1 MVINSSNLDHDIL
14 LYTTV
19 EFDERQEIAQFL
31 APLVKEYILLNNPD
45 HLKKILK
52 RQQTHTLIVIDDV
65 EPVSLYRIFDKY
77 SSPHLTKIL
86 INSSKAHKTTSP
98 FDFVLIHDDE
108 RLNQY
113 LQQIIRFKQQQMEL
127 YWQSQHQ
134 IEDLE
139 NQLFNEIQH
148 SNQIEILKEAIVRNV
163 SHELKTPLLHV
174 KSAVSLMGE
183 DMGKD
188 NKLIRYAENATARL
202 EALVTNITMFGS
214 SFDLNLGPV
223 IVRDAVEYAHRNLY
237 RIWESKDQAKRIKLF
252 VDEGLPPVTADR
264 QGLSTILQLL
274 LDNALKF
281 SSAEIEVHAHLIEDE
296 DEIEISVRDYGI
308 GIASDNIQTIFE
320 SFYQIDH
327 SSTRR
332 YGGTGVG
339 LALVKLLIE
348 NHRSEIKVESEPNK
362 GSTFSFRLP
371 IITFK

>member
-1 MVINSSNLDHDIL
+1 METISSNLGNDIL
-14 LYTTV
+14 IYSTV
-19 EFDERQEIAQFL
+19 EYDEQQVIQQHL
-31 APLVKEYILLNNPD
+31 SHVVNDYTLLKTPKN
-45 HLKKILK
+45 LKKYLK
-52 RQQTHTLIVIDDV
+52 LDHASILIVINPSDANAIAHIL
-65 EPVSLYRIFDKY
+65 EEFDSPY
-77 SSPHLTKIL
+77 STNIYISQPATPKPD
-86 INSSKAHKTTSP
+86 TTP
-98 FDFVLIHDDE
+98 YHFVLKHDE
-108 RLNQY
+108 TLSQT
-113 LQQIIRFKQQQMEL
+113 LQEIIRFKAQQNKIHH
-127 YWQSQHQ
+127 QSQQ
-134 IEDLE
+134 RIAELE
-139 NQLFNEIQH
+139 NLLDNEIRH

-188 NKLIRYAENATARL
+188 NTLIRYAANATARL

-252 VDEGLPPVTADR
+252 VDDDLPPVTADR

-281 SSAEIEVHAHLIEDE
+281 STDEIEVHAHLVD
-296 DEIEISVRDYGI
+296 DEIEISVKDYGI
-308 GIASDNIQTIFE
+308 GIASDDIQTIFD

-348 NHRSEIKVESEPNK
+348 NHRSEINVESQPNK
-362 GSTFSFRLP
+362 GSTFSFCLP
-371 IITFK
+371 IISLK

>member
-1 MVINSSNLDHDIL
+1 MVINSSTLDNDIL
-14 LYTTV
+14 IYTTV
-19 EFDERQEIAQFL
+19 EYDEREAVAQHL
-31 APLVKEYILLNNPD
+31 APLVNDYVLLNNLD
-45 HLKKILK
+45 QLKQILK
-52 RQQTHTLIVIDDV
+52 LKQTHTLIVIDNA
-65 EPVSLYRIFDKY
+65 EPVSLYRLFDKY
-77 SSPHLTKIL
+77 GSPYLTTIL
-86 INSSKAHKTTSP
+86 ITQSKTISQETTP
-98 FDFVLIHDDE
+98 FNFVLYHNDT
-108 RLNQY
+108 LNQN
-113 LQQIIRFKQQQMEL
+113 LQQIIHFKQDQMEL
-127 YWQSQHQ
+127 HWQSQQ
-134 IEDLE
+134 RINELED
-139 NQLFNEIQH
+139 QLLNEIRH

-183 DMGKD
+183 DMGKE

-237 RIWESKDQAKRIKLF
+237 RIWESKDQAKRIRLF
-252 VDEGLPPVTADR
+252 VDEGLPPVSADR

-281 SSAEIEVHAHLIEDE
+281 SNDDIEVHAHLIKN
-296 DEIEISVRDYGI
+296 EIEISVRDYGI
-308 GIASDNIQTIFE
+308 GIARKDIQTIFD

-348 NHRSEIKVESEPNK
+348 NHRSEIKVESELNK

-371 IITFK
+371 IVNLK

>member
-1 MVINSSNLDHDIL
+1 METYSSNLDNVIL
-14 LYTTV
+14 IYSTV
-19 EFDERQEIAQFL
+19 EYGEQQVIKQHLSSVVHDY
-31 APLVKEYILLNNPD
+31 VLLKTPESLKK
-45 HLKKILK
+45 HLKNNHAQI
-52 RQQTHTLIVIDDV
+52 LIVIDNTDADDLYHIL
-65 EPVSLYRIFDKY
+65 EEYNSPYLTTIFVSYPSTFNSDL
-77 SSPHLTKIL
+77 SSYH
-86 INSSKAHKTTSP
+86 
-98 FDFVLIHDDE
+98 FVLNHDE
-108 RLNQY
+108 TLSQNI
-113 LQQIIRFKQQQMEL
+113 QQIIRFKEQQTEFHK
-127 YWQSQHQ
+127 QSQRRIDELEHQ
-134 IEDLE
+134 L
-139 NQLFNEIQH
+139 NKEIRH

-174 KSAVSLMGE
+174 KSAVSLMSE

-188 NKLIRYAENATARL
+188 NTLIRYAANATARL

-252 VDEGLPPVTADR
+252 VDNDLPPVTADR

-281 SSAEIEVHAHLIEDE
+281 STGEIEVHAHLIN
-296 DEIEISVRDYGI
+296 DEIEISVKDYGI
-308 GIASDNIQTIFE
+308 GIAPDDIQTIFD

-348 NHRSEIKVESEPNK
+348 NHRSEIIVESEPEK
-362 GSTFSFRLP
+362 GSTFSFCLP
-371 IITFK
+371 TVILK

>member
-1 MVINSSNLDHDIL
+1 MVINSSNLDHNIL
-14 LYTTV
+14 IYTTV
-19 EFDERQEIAQFL
+19 EDDERQAIEQDL
-31 APLVKEYILLNNPD
+31 ASIVKDYVSLKNPD
-45 HLKKILK
+45 QLKQILK
-52 RQQTHTLIVIDDV
+52 RKRTHTLIVIDEA
-65 EPVSLYRIFDKY
+65 EPVSLYRILDKY
-77 SSPHLTKIL
+77 SSPHLTFIL
-86 INSSKAHKTTSP
+86 ITQSKKRKQATP
-98 FDFVLIHDDE
+98 FDFVLNNNETLFQD
-108 RLNQY
+108 
-113 LQQIIRFKQQQMEL
+113 LQQILRFKQQQIEL
-127 YWQSQHQ
+127 LWQSQER

-139 NQLFNEIQH
+139 NQLLHEIRH

-214 SFDLNLGPV
+214 SFDLTLGPV

-281 SSAEIEVHAHLIEDE
+281 SNDEIEVHAHLIKSK
-296 DEIEISVRDYGI
+296 IEISIKDYGI
-308 GIASDNIQTIFE
+308 GIAPEDTQTIFD

-348 NHRSEIKVESEPNK
+348 NHRSEIIVESEPDK

-371 IITFK
+371 IINFK

>member
-1 MVINSSNLDHDIL
+1 METNSSNLDTDIL
-14 LYTTV
+14 IFTTV
-19 EFDERQEIAQFL
+19 EYDEWTTIPHHL
-31 APLVKEYILLNNPD
+31 TDYSLVENPKTLKQQLKLN
-45 HLKKILK
+45 
-52 RQQTHTLIVIDDV
+52 HTRILIVIDNA
-65 EPVSLYRIFDKY
+65 EPVSLYRLLKKY

-86 INSSKAHKTTSP
+86 ICQPSTQIAKTTP
-98 FDFVLIHDDE
+98 FDFVLINDNSLT
-108 RLNQY
+108 RNLK
-113 LQQIIRFKQQQMEL
+113 QIIRFAQQQTET
-127 YWQSQHQ
+127 YWQSKQRIH
-134 IEDLE
+134 DLE
-139 NQLFNEIQH
+139 TQLSDEKQH

-183 DMGKD
+183 DMGKE
-188 NKLIRYAENATARL
+188 NTLIRYAANATARL

-223 IVRDAVEYAHRNLY
+223 IIRDAVEYAHRNLY

-252 VDEGLPPVTADR
+252 VDEDLPPVIADR

-281 SSAEIEVHAHLIEDE
+281 STDEIEVHAHLIK
-296 DEIEISVRDYGI
+296 DEIEISVKDYGI
-308 GIASDNIQTIFE
+308 GIAPKDMQTIFD

-348 NHRSEIKVESEPNK
+348 NHRSEIVVESEPNK

-371 IITFK
+371 IVKLK